1 MHSILVID
9 DEIPTL
15 TMFRLFLGAYG
26 HTVFTAASGEEGLE
40 VFAREHPALV
50 ITDIRMPQMQGIEVL
65 RRIKEIAPQ
74 TEVIVITG
82 HGDMDLAIQALNLD
96 ATDFLNKPIQRQAL
110 DQALKRAD
118 ERMRLA
124 RSKQNEIDVRVH
136 GDAAVI
142 DIQGRVNS
150 GSEPHIAAAYTAAL
164 SLMKGRIVINFIE
177 NATINGAGLAVL
189 AQLLLAGKKEGH
201 PLVVVAPSINFSQI
215 FDIVGISKLV
225 RVYDSEQAALMGPL

>member
-9 DEIPTL
+9 DETPTL

-26 HTVFTAASGEEGLE
+26 HTVFTATSGEEGLA
-40 VFAREHPALV
+40 VFAREHPPLV

-96 ATDFLNKPIQRQAL
+96 ATDFINKPIQRQAL
-110 DQALKRAD
+110 DQALKRAE

-124 RSKQNEIDVRVH
+124 RNKQNEIDVRAH

-142 DIQGRVNS
+142 DIQGRFNS
-150 GSEPHIAAAYTAAL
+150 GSETHIDAAYTEAL
-164 SLMKGRIVINFIE
+164 ALMKGRIVINFSE

-189 AQLLLAGKKEGH
+189 AQLLLAGRKKGH
-201 PLVVVAPSINFSQI
+201 PVAVVAPSINFSKV
-215 FDIVGISKLV
+215 FDIVGISKLASV
-225 RVYDSEQAALMGPL
+225 FDSEQAALLGPL